1 MRNKYPGKCYQC
13 GLWVE
18 VGEGHFERHLSGWR
32 VQHASCCLESR
43 KKAKAMLEG
52 YAASPRKVAAIL
64 GTSEEEGKKLLNS
77 FLGKPELP
85 EMPKFKYYAVIDVGI
100 PGSMPEFFPHEFSA
114 ETEADL
120 RNKTY
125 ASTGVKAQAV
135 VMCKDQYQIYR
146 SLENQK

>member
-1 MRNKYPGKCYQC
+1 MRNKYPGRCYQC

-18 VGEGHFERHLSGWR
+18 VGEGHFERYLSGWR
-32 VQHASCCLESR
+32 VQHASCCLEAR
-43 KKAKAMLEG
+43 KEKKAMT
-52 YAASPRKVAAIL
+52 L
-64 GTSEEEGKKLLNS
+64 GI
-77 FLGKPELP
+77 LP

-125 ASTGVKAQAV
+125 ASTGVRAQAV

-146 SLENQK
+146 SLENQR